1 MEDFLIP
8 FEQIQIVRDEL
19 SESKILNG
27 KWFNGLAVQLYPR
40 AIHTE
45 YDMKKL
51 LYEIKILKNIRHP
64 NIEMTLG
71 VTFEKNTKIL
81 QNKRVLTYNFYIVT

>member
-1 MEDFLIP
+1 MKD
-8 FEQIQIVRDEL
+8 D
-19 SESKILNG
+19 SDSKILNG
-27 KWFNGLAVQLYPR
+27 KWFNGLAVYLYPR
-40 AIHTE
+40 SIHTE

-81 QNKRVLTYNFYIVT
+81 